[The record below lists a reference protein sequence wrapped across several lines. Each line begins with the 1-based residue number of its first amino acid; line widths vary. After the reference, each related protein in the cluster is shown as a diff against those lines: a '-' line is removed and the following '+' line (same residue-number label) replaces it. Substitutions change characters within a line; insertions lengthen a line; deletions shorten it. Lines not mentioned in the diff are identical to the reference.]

1 MNGDGRAD
9 ALAVAPMAPFK
20 RRRTHLPYEG

>member
-1 MNGDGRAD
+1 MNEGGRAD